1 MVGQTYCNKVQ
12 IHKTTDGS
20 ITFTLESSMVF
31 MVNLIMTMTEINCC
45 VFVIL
50 QIHRVIGKGVRVEMG
65 DTGVC

>member
-20 ITFTLESSMVF
+20 ITFTLESSVVF
-31 MVNLIMTMTEINCC
+31 MVNLIMTEISCC

-50 QIHRVIGKGVRVEMG
+50 QIQRVIGKRVRVEMR

>member
-20 ITFTLESSMVF
+20 ITFTLESSVVF
-31 MVNLIMTMTEINCC
+31 MVNLIMTEISCC

-50 QIHRVIGKGVRVEMG
+50 QIQRVIGKRVRVEMG